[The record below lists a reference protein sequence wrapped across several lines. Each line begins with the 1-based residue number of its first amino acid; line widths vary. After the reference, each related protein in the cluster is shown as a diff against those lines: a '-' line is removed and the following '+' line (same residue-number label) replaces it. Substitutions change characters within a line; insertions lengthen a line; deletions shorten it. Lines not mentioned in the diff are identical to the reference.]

1 MRLTKGS
8 LPLLI
13 MSYITSGGPYW
24 RASAA
29 GEYFARLS
37 PQHFAHGHCGTGA
50 CRHSTCT
57 ACLSKLGVE
66 GGTCRRW
73 FLPVCFSHIAKFC
86 SNTVDGQIQLG
97 FWWKKVKL
105 SLQTFIPASPLH
117 QPYAMLF
124 LNMVNTLSLP
134 HGPAEA
140 ASVGS
145 NSLRCCGPPI
155 LEFLCMQDLVVDG
168 DWVENPA
175 EYATHKII
183 KWWVF
188 CIFKGWLSQ

>member
-1 MRLTKGS
+1 MEMKQPIFKQDSNLERFIFLMESEMRLTKGS

-66 GGTCRRW
+66 GGTCGR
-73 FLPVCFSHIAKFC
+73 
-86 SNTVDGQIQLG
+86 
-97 FWWKKVKL
+97 
-105 SLQTFIPASPLH
+105 
-117 QPYAMLF
+117 
-124 LNMVNTLSLP
+124 
-134 HGPAEA
+134 
-140 ASVGS
+140 
-145 NSLRCCGPPI
+145 
-155 LEFLCMQDLVVDG
+155 
-168 DWVENPA
+168 
-175 EYATHKII
+175 
-183 KWWVF
+183 
-188 CIFKGWLSQ
+188 

>member
-1 MRLTKGS
+1 MEMKQPIFKQDSNLARFILLMESEMRLTKGS

-66 GGTCRRW
+66 GGTW
-73 FLPVCFSHIAKFC
+73 
-86 SNTVDGQIQLG
+86 N
-97 FWWKKVKL
+97 
-105 SLQTFIPASPLH
+105 
-117 QPYAMLF
+117 
-124 LNMVNTLSLP
+124 
-134 HGPAEA
+134 
-140 ASVGS
+140 
-145 NSLRCCGPPI
+145 
-155 LEFLCMQDLVVDG
+155 VDG
-168 DWVENPA
+168 D
-175 EYATHKII
+175 
-183 KWWVF
+183 F
-188 CIFKGWLSQ
+188 CLFASHILRSSVQIL